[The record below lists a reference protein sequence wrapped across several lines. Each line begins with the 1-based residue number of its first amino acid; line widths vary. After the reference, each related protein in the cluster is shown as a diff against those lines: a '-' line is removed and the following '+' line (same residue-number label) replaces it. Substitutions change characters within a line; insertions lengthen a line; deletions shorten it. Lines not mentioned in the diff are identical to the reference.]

1 MGSLTTPG
9 LAGSGHWSPALSAP
23 SPFLFLHFPE
33 ADKAAAPYT
42 QASELLEGLASCSSH
57 FVQFWEAMEFK
68 ILISVYC
75 NKFASIPPLCL
86 W

>member
-1 MGSLTTPG
+1 VGSLTTPG

-42 QASELLEGLASCSSH
+42 QASELLEGLADLLLEKWRGAEC
-57 FVQFWEAMEFK
+57 
-68 ILISVYC
+68 
-75 NKFASIPPLCL
+75 CL
-86 W
+86 LSPHVTFGLLP